1 MMMKK
6 SVLTLTSLAVVA
18 GLIVSACS
26 VASNILPQ
34 QASNLLNVES
44 ASAQATPA
52 PSRAPANDLLA
63 AYEQALTDIYDKV
76 NPSVV
81 NIRVVQ
87 KLGALDLQEGIL
99 PGIPFELPELPFDL
113 PGLPNQDQNPDNGET
128 PQLPDVPQYGQGL
141 GSGFVWDTNGHI
153 VTNNHVVE
161 GADKIEVIFSDGTTV
176 SAELVGADP
185 DSDLA
190 VLRVDA
196 PAGLLNPVEIADS
209 EQVKVGQ
216 LAVAIGNPF
225 GLDGT
230 MTVGIVSAVG
240 RTMAAAD
247 AQIGGSGYSIPNII
261 QTDAPINPGNSGG
274 VLVNDAGQVIGVTA
288 AIESP
293 VRANAGIGFV
303 IPSSIVLRVVP
314 SLIEN
319 GSFEHPYLGISGLS
333 LTPDLAKAMDL
344 DESQRGALVAEVVTG
359 GPAEKAGL
367 RGSEKSVEIE
377 GQSINVGGDVITA
390 IDGEPV
396 REMDDIIAYL
406 GSKTVVGQE
415 VTLTVLRDGQETS
428 VTVTLEARPA
438 RTAEIPQESQQPAQP
453 QGGVFLGVGGVPLTA
468 ELARSLDLP
477 EDTRGVLVQE
487 VSEGTP
493 ADEANLQENDV
504 ITKLDGQAIEDV
516 QGLRDLLQQHQAG
529 DVVTLTILR
538 NGEEME
544 VQVTLAER
552 S

>member
-26 VASNILPQ
+26 VASNILPK